1 MRIIKTLSFSFL
13 LLIFLIHV
21 SKAQDTMPNNSSGLS
36 VYQVKRA
43 KQSLNVNDKWNKSG
57 WKGVKSVKIRN
68 YMGKIPAFKPKAD
81 VKMTY
86 DDDYIYVIYRVK
98 DRYVKSIT
106 EKINGPVWRDSA
118 VEFFFSPEADNPI
131 NYFNLEINCG
141 GTPLLHHKKNRPTVE
156 DIQKIEIKASLP
168 KVVDPEITDPVTWT
182 MSFKIPLSM
191 LEKYT
196 NVVRPKP
203 GVSWRANFYKIA
215 EINSNP
221 HYITWNE
228 VKNDKPQFHLPQFFG
243 ILNFK

>member
-1 MRIIKTLSFSFL
+1 MKKLKNTSLFL
-13 LLIFLIHV
+13 LFYLLFV
-21 SKAQDTMPNNSSGLS
+21 NMVNAQQSSANNSSDFLT
-36 VYQVKRA
+36 YNVKRSA
-43 KQSLNVNDKWNKSG
+43 KMVDVNDKWNESG
-57 WKGVKSVKIRN
+57 WKGIKSVKIRN
-68 YMGKIPAFKPKAD
+68 YMGTIPAFKPMAEA
-81 VKMTY
+81 KMTY

-106 EKINGPVWRDSA
+106 EKINGPVWKDSA

-141 GTPLLHHKKNRPTVE
+141 GTPLLHHKKNSPTVE
-156 DIQKIEIKASLP
+156 DIQKIQIKASLP
-168 KVVDPEITDPVTWT
+168 KVVDPEITEPVTWT
-182 MSFKIPLSM
+182 ISFKIPLSM

-215 EINSNP
+215 EISSNP
-221 HYITWNE
+221 HYITWNV

-243 ILNFK
+243 ILKFQ

>member
-1 MRIIKTLSFSFL
+1 MKKLKNASLFL
-13 LLIFLIHV
+13 LFYLLFGNAV
-21 SKAQDTMPNNSSGLS
+21 NAQQSSANNTSDFRI
-36 VYQVKRA
+36 YNVKRSA
-43 KQSLNVNDKWNKSG
+43 KMIDVNDKWNESG
-57 WKGVKSVKIRN
+57 WKGIKCVKIRN
-68 YMGKIPAFKPKAD
+68 YMGKIPAFKPKAEA
-81 VKMTY
+81 KMTY

-106 EKINGPVWRDSA
+106 EKINGPVWKDSA

-156 DIQKIEIKASLP
+156 DIKKIQIKASLP
-168 KVVDPEITDPVTWT
+168 RVVDPEITEPVTWT

-215 EINSNP
+215 EISSNP

-243 ILNFK
+243 ILKFQ

>member
-1 MRIIKTLSFSFL
+1 MKQFKKTLLLLSIFFL
-13 LLIFLIHV
+13 LINLA
-21 SKAQDTMPNNSSGLS
+21 SAQQSSTLNSSDFL
-36 VYQVKRA
+36 VYNVK
-43 KQSLNVNDKWNKSG
+43 KSDKTVDIDDQWNESG
-57 WKGVKSVKIRN
+57 WKGIKSIKIRN
-68 YMGKIPAFKPKAD
+68 YMGEIPAFKPKAD

-86 DDDYIYVIYRVK
+86 DNEFIYVIYRVK

-106 EKINGPVWRDSA
+106 EKINGPVWKDSA

-168 KVVDPEITDPVTWT
+168 KVVDPEIKDPLTWT
-182 MSFKIPLSM
+182 MSFKIPLNM

-196 NVVRPKP
+196 NVNRPAP

-221 HYITWNE
+221 HYITWNV

-243 ILNFK
+243 ILRFQ